1 MKALLLAG
9 GLGTRLH
16 PLTYNLPKP
25 MVPVANRP
33 WLEHLLGLLKRHNI
47 SEVICSLC
55 YRPEI
60 IMNYFGDGSAF
71 GIRMQYVVEKTP
83 LGTGGAIRFAEHL
96 LDDTFLVFNAD
107 IVTDLDLTSVVNFH
121 KQNKARVTIALTWVD
136 DPTAYGAVEMDR
148 NGRILKFIEKP
159 SKDQI
164 TTNFVNAGV
173 YVFEPDILERIPRG
187 RPVSLERE
195 VYPSLLDEGVPV
207 YGYGSRFY
215 WMDLGTHKRYL
226 ALHADI
232 FQGKLNLEIQGK
244 RNNAGTAT
252 GIATANDNPGG
263 GAISLGDQR
272 DQVIIGR
279 EAHVHPTSRIHGP
292 VIIGDRCVVN
302 AGAVVG
308 PMTVLG
314 PGVVVGEGT
323 HVRNSVIWAGTRIGS
338 RAHLDRVI
346 VGENYTVEDG
356 RELRSMAIAES

>member
-71 GIRMQYVVEKTP
+71 GVRMQYVIEKTP

-121 KQNKARVTIALTWVD
+121 KQNRAKVTIALTWVD
-136 DPTAYGAVEMDR
+136 DPTAYGVVETDTS
-148 NGRILKFIEKP
+148 GRILKFIEKP
-159 SKDQI
+159 SKDKV

-173 YVFEPDILERIPRG
+173 YVFEPEILERIPKG

-195 VYPSLLDEGVPV
+195 VYPSLLAEGIPV
-207 YGYGSRFY
+207 YGYGSKFY
-215 WMDLGTHKRYL
+215 WMDFGTHKRYL
-226 ALHADI
+226 ALHGDI
-232 FQGKLNLEIQGK
+232 FQGKLRLEIQGK
-244 RNNAGTAT
+244 RSYIASDGTS
-252 GIATANDNPGG
+252 GNSIF
-263 GAISLGDQR
+263 LGDQR
-272 DQVIIGR
+272 EQVIIGHD
-279 EAHVHPTSRIHGP
+279 AYVHPTSRIYGP
-292 VIIGDRCVVN
+292 VIIGDRCIVHAN
-302 AGAVVG
+302 AVLG
-308 PMTVLG
+308 PMAVLG
-314 PGVVVGEGT
+314 PGVIVGEGSYVK
-323 HVRNSVIWAGTRIGS
+323 HSVIWAGTLIGA
-338 RAHLDRVI
+338 RARLDRVI

-356 RELRSMAIAES
+356 RELRSMAVAQY